1 LFAAAVLVAALHSWH
16 ESALSPA
23 PPALAQVPVA
33 AATTPGIAAGPLAE
47 ERVQH
52 DPQAEKYRRLG
63 EYLAR
68 RYRVS
73 SAVATEIV
81 TKAHKVGRRL
91 DLDPMLILA
100 VISVESRFNPIAE
113 SNRGAKGLMQV
124 IPRLHAEKFIA
135 VGGMDTV
142 FELEPNI
149 TVGAR
154 ILKEYLRHTGDLFDA
169 LQMYLGASSEEDA
182 NDYSEKITRERDR
195 LSQVARRA
203 ANAGTAL

>member
-1 LFAAAVLVAALHSWH
+1 VAFLFAAAGVVAGLHSWH
-16 ESALSPA
+16 ESAVSPA
-23 PPALAQVPVA
+23 PSAQAPVKAATPAIATGPVA
-33 AATTPGIAAGPLAE
+33 DA
-47 ERVQH
+47 RVQP
-52 DPQAEKYRRLG
+52 DPHVGKYRRLG

-81 TKAHKVGRRL
+81 TKAHAVGRRL

-113 SNRGAKGLMQV
+113 SNQGAKGLMQV
-124 IPRLHAEKFIA
+124 IPRLHAEKFRA

-154 ILKEYLRHTGDLFDA
+154 ILKEYLRHTGDLVDA
-169 LQMYLGASSEEDA
+169 LQMYVGASSEEDA
-182 NDYSEKITRERDR
+182 NEYSEKITRERDR
-195 LSQVARRA
+195 LSQVARRTA
-203 ANAGTAL
+203 DAGTAL